1 MASESEKGLSHRDL
15 IHFLCLILAVALSVP
30 LGCSHL
36 ERLRIPFSHRVDPW
50 VQQEELVR
58 IDKNVYVRV
67 PNPEAQTGETREP
80 YRYIPVEEYLANPES
95 YDTVVTSSPPPQ
107 EEEWRPVESDL
118 ASPPA
123 RQEPSSSGKMEVSVH
138 FKKRLILVPFKDLA
152 DSAHKG
158 LPDIVMRSLAAR
170 IRATSDQVI
179 LFDAG
184 IMKKD
189 RRGRKLGSEFFDSPE
204 MARLAG
210 QLYNIHAIV
219 MGRINHVFTSST
231 VSTVKG
237 KGKMTYA
244 IVDISA
250 RLIDTAS
257 GKVRRTWEKSNRI
270 FDSEGKGDF
279 SEEKAQLK
287 AIELITSEL
296 SQDIIEE
303 LKGLKWYTTIACVD
317 GDRVYISAGKLSG
330 VRVGDVFSVYPAAGL
345 PNDPKGEVR
354 IAGLFGID
362 ASVADITKGRGFR
375 VNDLVRPVFQ

>member
-1 MASESEKGLSHRDL
+1 
-15 IHFLCLILAVALSVP
+15 
-30 LGCSHL
+30 
-36 ERLRIPFSHRVDPW
+36 
-50 VQQEELVR
+50 LVR
-58 IDKNVYVRV
+58 IDKQVYVKV
-67 PNPEAQTGETREP
+67 PNPEGQTGKTRGP

-95 YDTVVTSSPPPQ
+95 YDTVLTSSPPPQ
-107 EEEWRPVESDL
+107 EEEWRPVELDL

-123 RQEPSSSGKMEVSVH
+123 RQEPSSTGQMEVSVH

-158 LPDIVMRSLAAR
+158 LSDIVMRSLAAK
-170 IRATSDQVI
+170 IQATSDQVI

-184 IMKKD
+184 IMKKNP
-189 RRGRKLGSEFFDSPE
+189 RGGKLGSESFDSPE
-204 MARLAG
+204 IVRLAS
-210 QLYNIHAIV
+210 QLYSIHAIV
-219 MGRINHVFTSST
+219 MGRINHAFTSST

-237 KGKMTYA
+237 KGKTTYA

-257 GKVRRTWEKSNRI
+257 GKGGRVWEKRNQI

-287 AIELITSEL
+287 AIELIAIEL

-303 LKGLKWYTTIACVD
+303 LKRLNWYTTIACVD

-330 VRVGDVFSVYPAAGL
+330 VRVGDVFSVYPAAF
-345 PNDPKGEVR
+345 PSDPKGEVR